1 MIVWSEY
8 LVVAILGV
16 LLVAA
21 AGFYLLEQASEQ
33 ARAAQL
39 IGVAEF
45 VATVV
50 SRNDGVFVELQLQ
63 LHSSARV
70 CINYI
75 DVVRIP
81 TLEKATI
88 GDGDSR
94 EVSNLPFCV
103 DPHATITIGGFQA
116 TDWMLIRPG
125 DKVAV
130 VLHYSIDAPQTTYR
144 DDNPLTLYIYGTAV
158 KKGDVAY
165 FSGTATQG
173 VGGGGG
179 GGGRGIPQR

>member
-1 MIVWSEY
+1 VIVWSEY

-39 IGVAEF
+39 LDVANFE
-45 VATVV
+45 ATVV
-50 SRNDGVFVELQLQ
+50 SRNDGVFVELKLQ

-81 TLEKATI
+81 TMERVTI
-88 GDGDSR
+88 GDKDSR
-94 EVSNLPFCV
+94 EVSDLPFCA
-103 DPHATITIGGFQA
+103 DPHATITVGGFQA
-116 TDWMLIRPG
+116 TDEMLIRPG
-125 DKVAV
+125 DEVAV
-130 VLHYSIDAPQTTYR
+130 VLHYSIETPQTTYEA
-144 DDNPLTLYIYGTAV
+144 DNPLTLYIYGTAV
-158 KKGDVAY
+158 KKGDVVY
-165 FSGTATQG
+165 VSGTAAQ
-173 VGGGGG
+173 GGGGG